1 MSDEGDE
8 RERGGKIFLHSDL
21 VIIMKEGD
29 QREYEYLNA
38 PCLESMQPR
47 VEVSKEVFSF
57 LAHLLA
63 ALCCGVCFFFLP
75 LCCRRSHLLLPLSPS
90 PLCNPSGHFFVSEA
104 MLEIR
109 SPLLLQSHPRFNRA
123 PPSFIVIV
131 SKKV

>member
-75 LCCRRSHLLLPLSPS
+75 LCTVSAAYNRR
-90 PLCNPSGHFFVSEA
+90 LC
-104 MLEIR
+104 
-109 SPLLLQSHPRFNRA
+109 
-123 PPSFIVIV
+123 
-131 SKKV
+131 